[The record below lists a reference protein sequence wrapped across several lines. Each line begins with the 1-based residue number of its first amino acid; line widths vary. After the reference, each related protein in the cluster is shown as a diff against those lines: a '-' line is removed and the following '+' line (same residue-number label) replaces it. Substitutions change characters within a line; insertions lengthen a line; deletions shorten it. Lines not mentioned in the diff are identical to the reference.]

1 MAALNFP
8 SSPSNNDTHTE
19 NNLTYKYDST
29 DGVWNL
35 SSSASQTMVV
45 GVRSGS
51 AVTVSISGGS
61 FTVTGRSSDVTV
73 NV

>member
-8 SSPSNNDTHTE
+8 ASPSNNDTYSA
-19 NNLTYKYDST
+19 NGLTYQYDST

-35 SSSASQTMVV
+35 SQSASQTIPV

-51 AVTVSISGGS
+51 AVTVSVTGGS